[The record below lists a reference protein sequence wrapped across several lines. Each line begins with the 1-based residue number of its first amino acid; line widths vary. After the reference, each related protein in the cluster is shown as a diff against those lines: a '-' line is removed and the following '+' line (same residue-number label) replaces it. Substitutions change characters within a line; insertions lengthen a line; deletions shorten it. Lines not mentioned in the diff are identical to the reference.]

1 MAILK
6 KALIMMVLVLLV
18 GGVAL
23 AQDTIKIG
31 FFAPL
36 TGPAAA
42 DGASALNSAQ
52 LAIEYINEQGGVL
65 GKKLELVVY
74 DDGLKPSEAVAVA
87 RKLIEKDKVVGVVSG
102 SYSGPTR
109 AAAPVFQEA
118 KIPMVAAYAVHPE
131 ITRAGEYIFRNG
143 FLGEIEGAAA
153 AEVVGK
159 KLNAKTVYLLTVDID
174 YGRALSAGFRSRA
187 EKIGLKIIGEK
198 FFPMGEKDFTPYLT
212 EIKAANPDAIFISG
226 YYFHAPAVV
235 QARNLGYT
243 GYIVGEEGFDSPK
256 FIEIAGKAAEGV
268 VIVTNFDRDD
278 PRPLVKWFINK
289 YKEKYKIDPDMVG
302 ASSFDAVFIL
312 VEGIKRAG
320 STEAAKIKDAIA
332 SLKDFDVLTGKIKR
346 FTKIGE
352 VVKAVQVQIVKDGT
366 FRHYGVID
374 DPEIIKPPEE

>member
-1 MAILK
+1 MK
-6 KALIMMVLVLLV
+6 KLLVAVLVVLWV

-42 DGASALNSAQ
+42 DGASALNSAK
-52 LAIEYINEQGGVL
+52 LAVEYVNGQGGVL
-65 GKKLELVVY
+65 GKKIELVVY
-74 DDGLKPSEAVAVA
+74 DDGLKTSEAVAIA
-87 RKLIEKDKVVGVVSG
+87 RKLVEKDKVVAVASG

-109 AAAPVFQEA
+109 VAAPVFQEA
-118 KIPMVAAYAVHPE
+118 GIPMVAAYAVHPDV
-131 ITRAGEYIFRNG
+131 TRAGDMIFRNG

-159 KLNAKTVYLLTVDID
+159 LLKAKTACLLTVDID
-174 YGRALSAGFRSRA
+174 YGRALSSGFKSRA
-187 EKIGLKIIGEK
+187 EKIGLKVIGEK

-212 EIKAANPDAIFISG
+212 ELKNLNPDAIFISG
-226 YYFHAPAVV
+226 YYFHGSAVV
-235 QARNLGYT
+235 QARNLGYQ

-278 PRPLVKWFINK
+278 PRPLVKWYISK
-289 YKEKYKIDPDMVG
+289 YKEKYGMDPDMVG
-302 ASSFDAVFIL
+302 ASSFDAVYIIA
-312 VEGIKRAG
+312 EAIKRAG
-320 STEAAKIKDAIA
+320 STEATKIRDVIA
-332 SLKDFDVLTGKIKR
+332 SLQDFDVLTGKIKR

-352 VVKAVQVQIVKDGT
+352 VVKPVQVQIIKDGA
-366 FRHYGVID
+366 FHHYGVVD